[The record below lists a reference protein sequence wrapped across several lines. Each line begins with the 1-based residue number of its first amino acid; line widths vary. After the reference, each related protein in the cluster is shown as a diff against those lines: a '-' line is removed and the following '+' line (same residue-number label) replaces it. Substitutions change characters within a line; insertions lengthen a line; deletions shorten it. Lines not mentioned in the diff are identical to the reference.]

1 MDTEKR
7 LESLEKRVAEL
18 EKAAQPQ
25 ELDINKIA
33 DNIHSSISKT
43 FNKTE

>member
-1 MDTEKR
+1 MDAEKQ

-25 ELDINKIA
+25 EVDINKIVN
-33 DNIHSSISKT
+33 NIHSSISKT